1 MVNATL
7 HYYYDP
13 LCGWCYGAAPLT
25 AAAAAIPGLRVVLHA
40 GAMMSGDSSQPVTPQ
55 LRSYVMP
62 HDQRIHT
69 LTGQPFG
76 DAYFNGLLQDASA
89 VFDST
94 PPTLAILAAE
104 ALAGR
109 GLAMLHRIQRAHY
122 AEGRRIADADVLQAL
137 AAELG
142 LDGVAFAA
150 EYQRQAGEFDAHVGR
165 SHRDMAANG
174 LRGFPSLLLE
184 LNGKLQKL
192 DISPWLGQPTAFA
205 GHLQALLAGAAAGD
219 TAGGAFCTPQGCQ

>member
-1 MVNATL
+1 MVSATL

-25 AAAAAIPGLRVVLHA
+25 AAAAAIPGLRVALHA
-40 GAMMSGDSSQPVTPQ
+40 GAMMSGANRQPVTPQ
-55 LRSYVMP
+55 LRNYVMP
-62 HDQRIHT
+62 HDQRIHA

-76 DAYFNGLLQDASA
+76 DTYFNGLLLDDDA

-94 PPTLAILAAE
+94 PPTLAILAAD
-104 ALAGR
+104 ALAGC
-109 GLAMLHRIQRAHY
+109 GLAMLHRIQQAHY

-142 LDGVAFAA
+142 LDGVAFAV

-165 SHRDMAANG
+165 SHREMAASG
-174 LRGFPSLLLE
+174 LRGFPSFVLE
-184 LNGKLQKL
+184 IDGRQQRL
-192 DISPWLGQPTAFA
+192 DISPWLGHPADFA
-205 GHLQALLAGAAAGD
+205 GHLQALLVGATGADAAD
-219 TAGGAFCTPQGCQ
+219 AAFCTPQGCQ

>member
-25 AAAAAIPGLRVVLHA
+25 AAAAAIPGMRVVLHA
-40 GAMMSGDSSQPVTPQ
+40 GAMMSGAGRQPVTPQ

-62 HDQRIHT
+62 HDQRIHA

-76 DAYFNGLLQDASA
+76 DAYFNGLLLDGNA

-94 PPTLAILAAE
+94 PPTLAILAAQ

-109 GLAMLHRIQRAHY
+109 GLAMLHRIQQAHY

-137 AAELG
+137 AVELG
-142 LDGVAFAA
+142 LDAVAFAA
-150 EYQRQAGEFDAHVGR
+150 EYQRQGGEFDVHVGR

-205 GHLQALLAGAAAGD
+205 GHLQALLSGA
-219 TAGGAFCTPQGCQ
+219 TAGELADGAFCTPQGCQ

>member
-1 MVNATL
+1 MVSATL

-25 AAAAAIPGLRVVLHA
+25 AAAAAIPGLRVALHA
-40 GAMMSGDSSQPVTPQ
+40 GAMMSGAHRQPVSPQ
-55 LRSYVMP
+55 LRNYVMP
-62 HDQRIHT
+62 HDQRIHA

-76 DAYFNGLLQDASA
+76 DAYFNGLLLDTTA

-109 GLAMLHRIQRAHY
+109 GLAMLHRIQQAHY
-122 AEGRRIADADVLQAL
+122 AEGRRIADSDVLQLL

-142 LDGVAFAA
+142 LDVVAFAA
-150 EYQRQAGEFDAHVGR
+150 ECQRQAAEFDAHVGR

-184 LNGKLQKL
+184 LDGKLQKL
-192 DISPWLGQPTAFA
+192 DISPWLGQPTAFV
-205 GHLQALLAGAAAGD
+205 GHLQALLQGAAGSDVAD
-219 TAGGAFCTPQGCQ
+219 GAFCTPQGCQ

>member
-1 MVNATL
+1 MVSATL

-25 AAAAAIPGLRVVLHA
+25 AAAAAIPGLRVALHA
-40 GAMMSGDSSQPVTPQ
+40 GAMMSGANRQPVSPQ
-55 LRSYVMP
+55 LRNYVMP
-62 HDQRIHT
+62 HDQRIHA

-76 DAYFNGLLQDASA
+76 DAYFNGLLLDTTA

-104 ALAGR
+104 ALGGR
-109 GLAMLHRIQRAHY
+109 GLAMLHRIQQAHY
-122 AEGRRIADADVLQAL
+122 AEGRRIADTAELQAL

-142 LDGVAFAA
+142 LDATAFAA

-165 SHRDMAANG
+165 SHHEMAASG
-174 LRGFPSLLLE
+174 LRGFPTFVLE
-184 LNGKLQKL
+184 IDGQRQRL
-192 DISPWLGQPTAFA
+192 DISPWLGHAAAFA
-205 GHLQALLAGAAAGD
+205 GHLQTLLGGAAHDEASD
-219 TAGGAFCTPQGCQ
+219 AAFCTPQGCQ

>member
-1 MVNATL
+1 MVSATL

-25 AAAAAIPGLRVVLHA
+25 AAAAIPGLRVVLHA
-40 GAMMSGDSSQPVTPQ
+40 GAMMSGAHRQPVSPQ
-55 LRSYVMP
+55 LRNYVMP
-62 HDQRIHT
+62 HDQRIHA

-76 DAYFNGLLQDASA
+76 DAYFNGLLLDTTA

-109 GLAMLHRIQRAHY
+109 GLAMLHRIQQAHY
-122 AEGRRIADADVLQAL
+122 AEGRRIADSDVLQLL

-142 LDGVAFAA
+142 LDVVAFAA
-150 EYQRQAGEFDAHVGR
+150 ECQRQAAEFDAHVGR

-184 LNGKLQKL
+184 LDGKLQKL

-205 GHLQALLAGAAAGD
+205 GHLQALLQGA
-219 TAGGAFCTPQGCQ
+219 TAGEVADGAFCTPQGCQ